1 VLPLLIA
8 LPIAAAF
15 AVAGLARIAPG
26 QRRVPGAIMA
36 LSSLAACVL
45 IATQMPAILDGDT
58 VEASW
63 EWVPELGW
71 PLAFRLD
78 GLSMLFGLMITGIG
92 TLIGWYGRAYM
103 GDDERNARFFATL
116 LIFQAGMLIAVMADG
131 FAVLFIGW
139 EITSI
144 SSFALIGF
152 QHANP
157 EARRAAQ
164 HALVVT
170 GAGGLVMLAGLI
182 LLGVATEEW
191 QFSTLTRDAVAEVD
205 PTLAGTALALI
216 LVGALTK
223 SAQFPFHG
231 WLPGA
236 MTAPTPV
243 SAYLHSA
250 TMVKLGVYLLA
261 RSQPALGEL
270 ALWGTVL
277 PVVGG
282 FTMVLGAVLAV
293 RERDLK
299 RLLAY
304 STVSAL
310 GWMVMLAG
318 FGTTDAMKAL
328 AVTIIGHAAYKA
340 ALFMTAGTIDH
351 ETGTRDRLALGGLRR
366 AMPLLGASA
375 AVAAISMAGLPPALG
390 FLAKETTLVAAF
402 DEGSAWILAG
412 GVVVMGAL
420 TLVAAYAAGIAP
432 FLGAPTDTP
441 KHAHEAPVGLWAPVA
456 ILATVGVLAGIGGPT
471 VLTPFLDQVVTA
483 SYGSPYE
490 TYLTFWAGFDRVLVA
505 SLVAIGGGAI
515 LVRYHRAMPGIPWI
529 AMNTTT
535 TVVQG
540 ALDGLTAVAGFVER
554 RTQHGSLP
562 VYVATAITMAVA
574 PLLVLT
580 MHAGPLRD
588 LDAKADPLVLA
599 MAGVVGI
606 GAVAAARSRTRI
618 RSIAALGATGFGMTL
633 IFLYFGAPDLA
644 MTQALVETLTVI
656 LFIFAF
662 RFLPIR
668 READDLKRH
677 YSALAIAAIAGFA
690 TTGLTLL
697 LVQPGRAVHLREFFE
712 ASSYPDA
719 RGTNVVNTILVDFR
733 ALDTLGEIGV
743 LAVAALGILAL
754 LRITGRSSARIEHTD
769 NPQVLR
775 TAARGILPLLIVF
788 AFFLFLRGHDQP
800 GGGFVA
806 GLVAAAGVALYAM
819 AYNARTARRLLR
831 VPPRSLMAAGLMV
844 ALLAAAFGTWSV
856 APLTG
861 QWIVLAIPGGGD
873 LKVGT
878 PLFFD
883 FGVFLVVL
891 GVASALATALLE
903 EQR

>member
-1 VLPLLIA
+1 VLPVLIA
-8 LPIAAAF
+8 LPIAAAL
-15 AVAGLARIAPG
+15 AVAGLARIAPA
-26 QRRVPGAIMA
+26 QRRVPGAVMA
-36 LSSLAACVL
+36 LSSLAACAL
-45 IATQMPAILDGDT
+45 IASQMPTILDGDT

-92 TLIGWYGRAYM
+92 TLIGWYGRTYM

-157 EARRAAQ
+157 DARRAAQ

-170 GAGGLVMLAGLI
+170 GGGGLVMLGGII

-191 QFSTLTRDAVAEVD
+191 QFSTLTRDIVTEVD

-261 RSQPALGEL
+261 RFQPALGDL
-270 ALWGTVL
+270 ALWGAVL
-277 PVVGG
+277 PVIGAT
-282 FTMVLGAVLAV
+282 TMVLGSVLAV

-366 AMPLLGASA
+366 AMPLLGVSA
-375 AVAAISMAGLPPALG
+375 AVAAVSMAGLPPAIG

-402 DEGSAWILAG
+402 GEGSAWLLAG
-412 GVVVMGAL
+412 SVVVMGAL
-420 TLVAAYAAGIAP
+420 TLVAAYAAGVAP
-432 FLGAPTDTP
+432 FIGQPTETP
-441 KHAHEAPVGLWAPVA
+441 KHAHEAPAGLWMPVA
-456 ILATVGVLAGIGGPT
+456 ILAVVGILIGIGGPT
-471 VLTPFLDQVVTA
+471 ILTPFLDQVVTV

-490 TYLTFWAGFDRVLVA
+490 TYLTFWAGLDRVLIA
-505 SLVAIGGGAI
+505 SIVAIGAGAVS
-515 LVRYHRAMPGIPWI
+515 VRYHRAMPGIPWI
-529 AMNTTT
+529 AMNTTS
-535 TVVQG
+535 VVQG
-540 ALDGLTAVAGFVER
+540 FLDGLAALAGVVER
-554 RTQHGSLP
+554 RMQHGSLP
-562 VYVATAITMAVA
+562 VYIATAIAVA
-574 PLLVLT
+574 VVPLLAVTIRAWPPRGLQ
-580 MHAGPLRD
+580 AEF
-588 LDAKADPLVLA
+588 DPLVLA
-599 MAGVVGI
+599 IASVVGVS
-606 GAVAAARSRTRI
+606 ALAAARSRTRI
-618 RSIAALGATGFGMTL
+618 RSVAALGATGFGMTL

-668 READDLKRH
+668 QDPSSRRNR
-677 YSALAIAAIAGFA
+677 YSALGIAGVAGLA

-697 LVQPGRAVHLREFFE
+697 LVEPGRSTHIREFFE
-712 ASSYPDA
+712 AASYPDA

-733 ALDTLGEIGV
+733 ALDTLGEIAV

-754 LRITGRSSARIEHTD
+754 LRLTGRSSARIERTD

-775 TAARGILPLLIVF
+775 SAARGVLPLLIVF
-788 AFFLFLRGHDQP
+788 SFFLFLRGHDQP

-819 AYNARTARRLLR
+819 AYDARTARRLLR
-831 VPPRSLMAAGLMV
+831 VPPRTLMAAGLLV
-844 ALLAAAFGTWSV
+844 AIGAAIFGTWSS
-856 APLTG
+856 PLLTG
-861 QWIVLAIPGGGD
+861 QWTEFSLPGGGV

>member
-1 VLPLLIA
+1 MLPVLIA
-8 LPIAAAF
+8 LPIVVAF
-15 AVAGLARIAPG
+15 AVASLARIAPG
-26 QRRVPGAIMA
+26 QRRLPGAVMA

-45 IATQMPAILDGDT
+45 LAAQMPEILDDDT

-63 EWVPELGW
+63 AWVPNLGW
-71 PLAFRLD
+71 SLAFRLD

-103 GDDERNARFFATL
+103 GDDDRNARFFATL
-116 LIFQAGMLIAVMADG
+116 LIFQAGMLIAVLADG
-131 FAVLFIGW
+131 FVVLFIGW
-139 EITSI
+139 EVTSI

-157 EARRAAQ
+157 DARRAAQ

-170 GAGGLVMLAGLI
+170 GAGGLVMLGGLI

-191 QFSTLTRDAVAEVD
+191 QFSTLTSEAVAQVD
-205 PTLAGTALALI
+205 PTLAGVTLALI
-216 LVGALTK
+216 LAGALTK

-261 RSQPALGEL
+261 RFHPTLGDL

-282 FTMVLGAVLAV
+282 ITMVLGAVLAI

-366 AMPLLGASA
+366 AMPLLGVSA
-375 AVAAISMAGLPPALG
+375 AVAAVSMAGLPPALG

-402 DEGSAWILAG
+402 EESGGWLLAG

-420 TLVAAYAAGIAP
+420 TLVAAYAAGVAP
-432 FLGAPTDTP
+432 FLGATTDTP
-441 KHAHEAPVGLWAPVA
+441 KHPHEAPVGLWMPVA
-456 ILATVGVLAGIGGPT
+456 ILAVVGVLAGIAGPT

-490 TYLTFWAGFDRVLVA
+490 TYLTFWAGLDRVFLA
-505 SLVAIGGGAI
+505 SVVAIGGGAV
-515 LVRYHRAMPGIPWI
+515 LARSHRAMTGIPWI
-529 AMNTTT
+529 AMNTTAI
-535 TVVQG
+535 VE
-540 ALDGLTAVAGFVER
+540 GLIDRLSDLAGFVER

-562 VYVATAITMAVA
+562 VYVATAIAVA
-574 PLLVLT
+574 VVPLLAVT
-580 MHAGPLRD
+580 AHAGPLRALEAD
-588 LDAKADPLVLA
+588 ADPLVLA

-662 RFLPIR
+662 RFLPVR
-668 READDLKRH
+668 RKADDRKRH
-677 YSALAIAAIAGFA
+677 YSALAIAGIAGLA

-733 ALDTLGEIGV
+733 ALDTLGEISV
-743 LAVAALGILAL
+743 LAIAALGILAL

-775 TAARGILPLLIVF
+775 TAARAVLPLLIVF

-819 AYNARTARRLLR
+819 AYDARTARRLLR
-831 VPPRSLMAAGLMV
+831 VPSRSLMASGLMV
-844 ALLAAAFGTWSV
+844 ALLAAAFGTWA
-856 APLTG
+856 APILTG
-861 QWIVLAIPGGGD
+861 QWTVLALPGGSD

>member
-1 VLPLLIA
+1 MLPLLIA
-8 LPIAAAF
+8 LPIVAAF

-26 QRRVPGAIMA
+26 QRRVPGAVMA
-36 LSSLAACVL
+36 LSSLAACAL
-45 IATQMPAILDGDT
+45 LASQMPAILDGDT

-92 TLIGWYGRAYM
+92 TLIGWYGRTYM

-170 GAGGLVMLAGLI
+170 GGGGLVMLGGLI

-191 QFSTLTRDAVAEVD
+191 QFSTLTREAVSQLD
-205 PTLAGTALALI
+205 PTLAGVALGLI

-261 RSQPALGEL
+261 RFQPALGDL
-270 ALWGTVL
+270 ALWGAVL
-277 PVVGG
+277 PAVGG
-282 FTMVLGAVLAV
+282 ITMVLGAVLAV

-318 FGTTDAMKAL
+318 FGTTDALKAL
-328 AVTIIGHAAYKA
+328 GVTIIGHAAYKA

-366 AMPLLGASA
+366 AMPLLGVSA
-375 AVAAISMAGLPPALG
+375 GVAALSMAGLPPAFG

-402 DEGSAWILAG
+402 GEGSAWLLAG
-412 GVVVMGAL
+412 GVVIMGAL
-420 TLVAAYAAGIAP
+420 TLVAAYAAGVAP
-432 FLGAPTDTP
+432 FLGQPTDTP
-441 KHAHEAPVGLWAPVA
+441 KHAHEAPAGLWMPVA
-456 ILATVGVLAGIGGPT
+456 ILAVVGVLVGIGGPT
-471 VLTPFLDQVVTA
+471 VLTPFLDQVVAAT
-483 SYGSPYE
+483 YGSPYE
-490 TYLTFWAGFDRVLVA
+490 TYLTFWAGVDRVLLA
-505 SLVAIGGGAI
+505 SVVAIGAGAL

-529 AMNTTT
+529 AMNTTAI
-535 TVVQG
+535 VQG
-540 ALDGLTAVAGFVER
+540 ALDGLAEFAGLVER

-562 VYVATAITMAVA
+562 VYVATAITLTVV
-574 PLLVLT
+574 PLLAVT

-588 LDAKADPLVLA
+588 LEVEVDPLVLA
-599 MAGVVGI
+599 MGGVVGI

-662 RFLPIR
+662 RFLPISR
-668 READDLKRH
+668 AADDLKRH
-677 YSALAIAAIAGFA
+677 YSALTIAAIAGFA

-697 LVQPGRAVHLREFFE
+697 LVQPGRSTHLREFFE

-733 ALDTLGEIGV
+733 ALDTFGEIGV

-754 LRITGRSSARIEHTD
+754 LRITGRSSARIEHAD
-769 NPQVLR
+769 PPPVLR

-819 AYNARTARRLLR
+819 AYDARTARRLLR
-831 VPPRSLMAAGLMV
+831 VAPRSLMAAGLFV
-844 ALLAAAFGTWSV
+844 ALAAAAFGTWS
-856 APLTG
+856 APILTG
-861 QWIVLAIPGGGD
+861 NWTVLAIPGGGE

-878 PLFFD
+878 PLVFD
-883 FGVFLVVL
+883 LGVFLVVL

>member
-1 VLPLLIA
+1 VLIVLIA
-8 LPIAAAF
+8 LPVAAAF
-15 AVAGLARIAPG
+15 AVAALARIAPG
-26 QRRVPGAIMA
+26 QTRVPGAVMA
-36 LSSLAACVL
+36 LASLTGCALLVSEL
-45 IATQMPAILDGDT
+45 PGILDGGV

-116 LIFQAGMLIAVMADG
+116 LIFQAGMLIAVLADG
-131 FAVLFIGW
+131 FAVLYIGW

-157 EARRAAQ
+157 EARRSAQ

-170 GAGGLVMLAGLI
+170 TAGGLAMLGGLI

-191 QFSTLTRDAVAEVD
+191 QFSTLTREGVEGID
-205 PTLAGTALALI
+205 PALAGAALALI
-216 LVGALTK
+216 LLGAFTK

-261 RSQPALGEL
+261 RSQPALGGL
-270 ALWGTVL
+270 AMWGAVV

-282 FTMVLGAVLAV
+282 ITMVLGAILAV

-299 RLLAY
+299 RVLAY

-318 FGTTDAMKAL
+318 FGTTDALKAL

-351 ETGTRDRLALGGLRR
+351 ETGTRDRFALGGLRR
-366 AMPLLGASA
+366 SMPLLGISA
-375 AVAAISMAGLPPALG
+375 AVAAVSMAGLPPALG
-390 FLAKETTLVAAF
+390 FLSKETTIAAGF
-402 DEGSAWILAG
+402 EEDGAWIIAG
-412 GVVVMGAL
+412 AVAVMGAL
-420 TLVAAYAAGIAP
+420 TLVAAFAAGVAP
-432 FLGAPTDTP
+432 FLGQVTETP
-441 KHAHEAPVGLWAPVA
+441 KHAHEGPPALWAPVA
-456 ILATVGVLAGIGGPT
+456 LLATFGIVVGVAGPM
-471 VLTPFLDQVVTA
+471 LLPPFLDQVVTA

-490 TYLTFWAGFDRVLVA
+490 THLTFFTGFDAIFFTSALAIGAGAVLVG
-505 SLVAIGGGAI
+505 L
-515 LVRYHRAMPGIPWI
+515 HRAMPSLPWI
-529 AMNTTT
+529 PATTT
-535 TVVQG
+535 GVLQG
-540 ALDGLTAVAGFVER
+540 ILDGLTRIAEGVER

-562 VYVATAITMAVA
+562 VYIATAITIAVV
-574 PLLVLT
+574 PLLAVVV
-580 MHAGPLRD
+580 HAGPLAN
-588 LDAKADPLVLA
+588 LSVEGAPLPVA
-599 MAGVVGI
+599 TAAVVAI
-606 GAVAAARSRTRI
+606 GAFAAARSRTRI
-618 RSIAALGATGFGMTL
+618 RSIAALGATGFGITL
-633 IFLYFGAPDLA
+633 VYLYFGAPDLA

-656 LFIFAF
+656 VFIFAF
-662 RFLPIR
+662 RHLPIR
-668 READDLKRH
+668 PGARDLRRH
-677 YSALAIAAIAGFA
+677 YSGLAIGGIAGLA
-690 TTGLTLL
+690 VTGLTLL
-697 LVQPGRAVHLREFFE
+697 LVEPGRPTHLREFFE
-712 ASSYPDA
+712 AASYPDA

-733 ALDTLGEIGV
+733 ALDTLGEISV

-754 LRITGRSSARIEHTD
+754 LRLTGRSAARIQRAD
-769 NPQVLR
+769 DPQVLR
-775 TAARGILPLLIVF
+775 TAARAILPLLIVF

-819 AYNARTARRLLR
+819 AYDARTARRLLR
-831 VPPRSLMAAGLMV
+831 VPPRTLMAAGLIV
-844 ALLAAAFGTWSV
+844 AFGAAAFGTWNTP
-856 APLTG
+856 PLTG
-861 QWIVLAIPGGGD
+861 YWTEFQLPGNGE
-873 LKVGT
+873 LKLGT
-878 PLFFD
+878 PLLFD

>member
-1 VLPLLIA
+1 MLPLLIA

-26 QRRVPGAIMA
+26 QRRLPGAVMA
-36 LSSLAACVL
+36 LASLGACALLVSE
-45 IATQMPAILDGDT
+45 MPVILGGDT

-92 TLIGWYGRAYM
+92 TLIGWYGRTYM

-116 LIFQAGMLIAVMADG
+116 LIFQAGMLIAVLADG
-131 FAVLFIGW
+131 FVVLFIGW
-139 EITSI
+139 EVTSI
-144 SSFALIGF
+144 SSFVLIGF

-157 EARRAAQ
+157 DARRAAQ

-191 QFSTLTRDAVAEVD
+191 QFSTLTGEAISEVD
-205 PTLAGTALALI
+205 PTLAGVMLALI
-216 LVGALTK
+216 LTGALTK

-250 TMVKLGVYLLA
+250 TMVKLGVYFLA
-261 RSQPALGEL
+261 RFHPTLGDL
-270 ALWGTVL
+270 PLWGALL

-282 FTMVLGAVLAV
+282 ITMVLGAVLAI

-318 FGTTDAMKAL
+318 FGTSDAMKAL
-328 AVTIIGHAAYKA
+328 AVTIIAHAAYKA

-351 ETGTRDRLALGGLRR
+351 EAGTRDRLALGGLRR
-366 AMPLLGASA
+366 AMPLLAASA
-375 AVAAISMAGLPPALG
+375 VVAAVSMAGLPPALG
-390 FLAKETTLVAAF
+390 FLTKETTLVAAF
-402 DEGSAWILAG
+402 EGDGAWLVAG
-412 GVVVMGAL
+412 AVVVMGAL
-420 TLVAAYAAGIAP
+420 TLIAAFAAGVAP
-432 FLGAPTDTP
+432 FLGAPSETP
-441 KHAHEAPVGLWAPVA
+441 KSAHEAPAGLWVPVA
-456 ILATVGVLAGIGGPT
+456 ILAAVGVLAGLAGPT

-490 TYLTFWAGFDRVLVA
+490 TYLTFWAGLDRVFLA
-505 SLVAIGGGAI
+505 SVVAIGAGAV
-515 LVRYHRAMPGIPWI
+515 LVRFHRAMPGIPWI
-529 AMNTTT
+529 AMNTTD
-535 TVVQG
+535 VLQSL
-540 ALDGLTAVAGFVER
+540 LDRLAAFAGLVER

-562 VYVATAITMAVA
+562 VYVATAIAVA
-574 PLLVLT
+574 VVPLLAVT
-580 MHAGPLRD
+580 AHAGPLRD
-588 LDAKADPLVLA
+588 LEADADPLVLA

-662 RFLPIR
+662 RFLPVR
-668 READDLKRH
+668 READNQKRH
-677 YSALAIAAIAGFA
+677 YSVLAIAGIAGLA

-733 ALDTLGEIGV
+733 ALDTLGEISV

-775 TAARGILPLLIVF
+775 TAARAVLPLLIVF

-819 AYNARTARRLLR
+819 AYDARTARRLLR

-844 ALLAAAFGTWSV
+844 ALLAAAFGTWS
-856 APLTG
+856 APILTG
-861 QWIVLAIPGGGD
+861 HWTVLALPGGSD